1 MVVWRPR
8 PVDRRGCELRQVRT
22 GRFSNKRAEP
32 RTQPIAFSLPSHPF
46 AKPTVPNN
54 DTLAPGEKRGG
65 RRGRRHGRK
74 RVRQAV
80 SIALLPRMIV
90 AACAGALVFFA
101 VTDGGAN
108 VRKYEP
114 MLPKAVEVARFAGFG
129 LEQVAVVGNKHTD
142 DAAIFKALGLD
153 TAQTFFSL
161 DISVARKRIET
172 LSWIKTAAITRIF
185 PGQLSVKVTE
195 RTPIAVWKR
204 GDGKRPALL
213 DATGR
218 VLGSVP
224 KDQNVAGLVRL
235 KGAGASDA
243 STNLMTVLSHYKPLS
258 EHLHE
263 AERVGERRWTLHLR
277 NGALVHLPADG
288 VDATLRRAKVQKLL
302 ASLAQYAN
310 TVIDLRTP
318 GRISIRRRTAKV
330 AEAG

>member
-8 PVDRRGCELRQVRT
+8 PVDRRGCELRQVKP
-22 GRFSNKRAEP
+22 GRISNKRAEP
-32 RTQPIAFSLPSHPF
+32 RTQPIAFSGPSHPF
-46 AKPTVPNN
+46 AIPTVHKN
-54 DTLAPGEKRGG
+54 DTLALVEKPRG
-65 RRGRRHGRK
+65 RRARRHGRK

-114 MLPKAVEVARFAGFG
+114 MFPKAVEVARFAGFG
-129 LEQVAVVGNKHTD
+129 LEQVAIVGNKQTD
-142 DAAIFKALGLD
+142 DAAIFEALGLD

-161 DISVARKRIET
+161 GMSVARKRVET
-172 LSWIKTAAITRIF
+172 LPWIKTAAITRIF
-185 PGQLSVKVTE
+185 PGQLSVRVSE
-195 RTPIAVWKR
+195 RTPVAVWKR
-204 GDGKRPALL
+204 GDGKAPALL

-218 VLGSVP
+218 VLGSIP
-224 KDQNVAGLVRL
+224 KDQNVAGLLGL
-235 KGAGASDA
+235 KGTGASYA
-243 STNLMTVLSHYKPLS
+243 STTLMTVLSHYKPLS

-277 NGALVHLPADG
+277 NGALLHLPADG
-288 VDATLRRAKVQKLL
+288 VDATLRRPKIQKLL
-302 ASLAQYAN
+302 ASLAQYPN

-318 GRISIRRRTAKV
+318 GRISIRRRNAKV
-330 AEAG
+330 AETG